1 MDKSQNEGKITLA
14 LLKISGSI
22 TGLAEKIEHIKGRM
36 PERLAV
42 SLYLVGHILMMFVHE
57 PWFDEALAWLI
68 ARDSSLYEILFVAP
82 HYEGHPSLWHLV
94 LMPFAK
100 LGAPYELSLN
110 LVSLIFSGIAV
121 VLFIYKAPFKRIIRL
136 LIPFTYFFFYQYSV
150 VSRPYCMLMLAFV
163 LMAMT
168 YKNRSEQPGR
178 FILTLW
184 FMCLTCAYGMVVA
197 CGICFVWLIEMF
209 AAAHSS
215 SVMKNSD
222 NGESRGVFRIFF
234 EDHLVSKGRLFW
246 LLFLLGYAL
255 FIVYRINPADDAFA
269 VLKSDSDSGMSF
281 MLRLL
286 YTSVGILSD
295 LVITNTY
302 SSGITLSTSGLGFI
316 DVLPAISIG
325 AAILIFI
332 LLLAKRKKMLALFVV
347 PYSMLAIVMA
357 YLYMS
362 RHHMGIVLL
371 FLIFFMWVYTEKEPI
386 KEPVKK
392 EDTHVSDNKLNTSL
406 GLIMLAI
413 FMAVPIYWNI
423 SSVVVDIFTNYSLGR
438 AEYTYLEENDFLKNT
453 ILAEWNE
460 MPGVEEGEIKPI
472 SFSGVI
478 TDLLPYMDE
487 DVFINSPAKAG
498 YNYSEIHK
506 LPSGDVNLKLL
517 DSINSEELPDI
528 IIGEPDYSVLGLKK
542 DFNLNDYVTVFEKNG
557 GIIWKGVP
565 EMDLEKIYVK
575 RSLVLD

>member
-269 VLKSDSDSGMSF
+269 VLKSDSDSGMSLHF
-281 MLRLL
+281 CRYPL
-286 YTSVGILSD
+286 
-295 LVITNTY
+295 
-302 SSGITLSTSGLGFI
+302 
-316 DVLPAISIG
+316 
-325 AAILIFI
+325 
-332 LLLAKRKKMLALFVV
+332 
-347 PYSMLAIVMA
+347 
-357 YLYMS
+357 
-362 RHHMGIVLL
+362 
-371 FLIFFMWVYTEKEPI
+371 
-386 KEPVKK
+386 
-392 EDTHVSDNKLNTSL
+392 
-406 GLIMLAI
+406 
-413 FMAVPIYWNI
+413 
-423 SSVVVDIFTNYSLGR
+423 
-438 AEYTYLEENDFLKNT
+438 
-453 ILAEWNE
+453 
-460 MPGVEEGEIKPI
+460 
-472 SFSGVI
+472 
-478 TDLLPYMDE
+478 
-487 DVFINSPAKAG
+487 
-498 YNYSEIHK
+498 
-506 LPSGDVNLKLL
+506 
-517 DSINSEELPDI
+517 
-528 IIGEPDYSVLGLKK
+528 
-542 DFNLNDYVTVFEKNG
+542 
-557 GIIWKGVP
+557 
-565 EMDLEKIYVK
+565 
-575 RSLVLD
+575 

>member
-22 TGLAEKIEHIKGRM
+22 TGLAEKTEHIKGRM

-42 SLYLVGHILMMFVHE
+42 GLYLVGHILMMFVHE

-197 CGICFVWLIEMF
+197 CGICIVWLIEMF

-222 NGESRGVFRIFF
+222 NGESRGVFRIFL
-234 EDHLVSKGRLFW
+234 EDHLVSKGRIFW

-269 VLKSDSDSGMSF
+269 VLKSDSDSGMPF

-286 YTSVGILSD
+286 YTSVGVLSD

-302 SSGITLSTSGLGFI
+302 SSGITLSSSGLGFLDI
-316 DVLPAISIG
+316 LPAISIG
-325 AAILIFI
+325 IAFFIVLLI
-332 LLLAKRKKMLALFVV
+332 LAKRKKMLGIFLV

-392 EDTHVSDNKLNTSL
+392 EDTHVSDNKLNTAL

-506 LPSGDVNLKLL
+506 LPSGDVTLKLL

-575 RSLVLD
+575 KSLVLD